1 MALTGHDVWQVP
13 SAEDPFYYGQR
24 LVMTRDAAGEES
36 YTYHPLTP
44 EDFLDPQE
52 GDYFVQGTRHYLDC
66 RKAYSLFAS
75 LHQGKTG
82 WSVFGDL
89 KLVLRVEG
97 IPNPAPDVMV
107 IPNVK
112 DPARPRG
119 VFDVQEEGTRPLFVL
134 EIVSPRYREADREKK
149 VWIYEQAGVVEYVF
163 IDAWWQEE
171 APEAVQY
178 EVVGYRL
185 QEGRYV
191 PMPRNE
197 RGFLYS
203 AVNEVWIGIIEG
215 RKDFCVID
223 ARTGERIVLPE
234 EYTQMALAQAQAEA
248 LARTEAEHHAQMALA
263 QAQAEALTRA
273 EAEHHAQEA
282 EHRALALE
290 AELARLREELAKKDV
305 QIDALR
311 SSNRL

>member
-1 MALTGHDVWQVP
+1 MTLWHDVQQALN
-13 SAEDPFYYGQR
+13 AEDPFYYGQR
-24 LVMTRDAAGEES
+24 LVITTDAAGQES

-44 EDFLDPQE
+44 ENFLDPQE

-112 DPARPRG
+112 DPSRPRG
-119 VFDVQEEGTRPLFVL
+119 LFDVQEEGTRPLFIL
-134 EIVSPRYREADREKK
+134 EVVSSRYREADREKK

-178 EVVGYRL
+178 EVVGYCL
-185 QEGRYV
+185 QAGKYV
-191 PMPRNE
+191 PMPQDE
-197 RGFLYS
+197 RGFFYS
-203 AVNEVWIGIIEG
+203 AVNEVWIGVVEG
-215 RKDFCVID
+215 GKDFCVID
-223 ARTGERIVLPE
+223 ARTGERIVPPE
-234 EYTQMALAQAQAEA
+234 EYTRMALAQAQAEA
-248 LARTEAEHHAQMALA
+248 LARTQAEH
-263 QAQAEALTRA
+263 R
-273 EAEHHAQEA
+273 AQEA
-282 EHRALALE
+282 ERRALALE
-290 AELARLREELAKKDV
+290 AELARLRGELARKSA
-305 QIDALR
+305 QSCTSDA
-311 SSNRL
+311 